1 MFECI
6 CIQNLAQWHLSGV
19 SPFLY
24 KKNVNIQDS
33 HLWGDVNEGN
43 IEDSLE
49 VEYFEGTFCKIT
61 IIFISSSKPFKSYNM
76 MRMRW
81 HLSTSVL

>member
-19 SPFLY
+19 SPFL

-49 VEYFEGTFCKIT
+49 VEYFEGTVTYIG
-61 IIFISSSKPFKSYNM
+61 YD
-76 MRMRW
+76 
-81 HLSTSVL
+81 TSPLGGEGDI